1 MREATEAEIEERL
14 PVWEVLSEFF
24 LDTELRSDDYERIAR
39 ALAATAY
46 SEAEIEGILIG
57 EVYPVCK
64 WNLLTVAGEWA
75 GFDAGWL
82 KEKIA
87 PYYGKRPRL
96 RFLFLPMHHWMYARH
111 WTKVKARMLEIRSQ

>member
-1 MREATEAEIEERL
+1 VKATEAQIEECL

-24 LDTELRSDDYERIAR
+24 LDSELQPDDLERIAR
-39 ALAATAY
+39 VLAATAY
-46 SEAEIEGILIG
+46 SEGEIERILIG

-75 GFDAGWL
+75 GFDPGWL

-96 RFLFLPMHHWMYARH
+96 IFLLLRIHHWMYARH
-111 WTKVKARMLEIRSQ
+111 WTKVKARMLAIRSQ